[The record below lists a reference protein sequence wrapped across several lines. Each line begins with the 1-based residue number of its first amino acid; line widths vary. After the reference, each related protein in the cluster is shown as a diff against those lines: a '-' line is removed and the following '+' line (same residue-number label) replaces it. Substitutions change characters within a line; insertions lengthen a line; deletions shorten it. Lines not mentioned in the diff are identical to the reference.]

1 MWANRARSKGGKA
14 LSSAEQQRQI
24 NALMLEHAS
33 AGRAVVRL
41 KGGDPY
47 IFGRGGEEQEIAQ
60 LANVE
65 LQGLTA

>member
-1 MWANRARSKGGKA
+1 
-14 LSSAEQQRQI
+14 
-24 NALMLEHAS
+24 MLEHAS

-65 LQGLTA
+65 LQVIPGVTAAMVRRVTVVSH